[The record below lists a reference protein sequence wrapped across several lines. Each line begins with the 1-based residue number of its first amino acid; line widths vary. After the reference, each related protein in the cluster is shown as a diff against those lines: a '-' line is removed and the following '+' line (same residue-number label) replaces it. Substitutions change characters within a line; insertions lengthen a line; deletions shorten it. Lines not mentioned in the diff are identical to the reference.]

1 MGTGKLF
8 GCVLLGALAVTACS
22 DTQEEAVQLKG
33 LDSTLAA
40 EREVDRVLAQVAG
53 NTDSV
58 YQATQAKDVE
68 AVVAGVKVGMSIRG
82 LPAFIGTG
90 PMTAS
95 GVDTL
100 KVQDGYRRAFVVSP
114 PDLVTVIWYRKT
126 PGTPSDPIQRAV
138 ESPIVL
144 KNDVVVGSGWAY
156 YDQVRTQL
164 NLPEVPKS

>member
-1 MGTGKLF
+1 MGGL
-8 GCVLLGALAVTACS
+8 LLGVQAVTACG
-22 DTQEEAVQLKG
+22 DTQREAVQLKG

-40 EREVDRVLAQVAG
+40 ERELDRVLAQVAG

-58 YQATQAKDVE
+58 FNAKMALDVE

-95 GVDTL
+95 GLDTL
-100 KVQDGYRRAFVVSP
+100 KVQDGYRRAFVVAP

-126 PGTPSDPIQRAV
+126 PGTPNDPIQRVV

-156 YDQVRTQL
+156 YDQVRTQF
-164 NLPEVPKS
+164 NLPEVLKF